1 MIERI
6 TSTKNDRVKHLVR
19 LRERSHRKRQQRF
32 LIEGLREIRRALLRA
47 WPLESL
53 YFCEDL
59 FSDPDAL
66 ELLDELATTP
76 VECIPMSS
84 AAFARASMRQGP
96 DGLLAV
102 AHDRS
107 STLEEISL
115 SAKPLLLVA
124 EGIEKPGNL
133 GAILRTANAA
143 GADAVVFADCITDP
157 FNPNAI
163 RASQGAIF
171 DIPFAAA
178 TAAAVSA
185 YLTSK
190 GIQPVLLRPDAPR
203 SLWQCDLTGPIA
215 LLLGAED
222 TGLQPLWND
231 TRGAVACSLPMRGV
245 SDSLN
250 VAATAAIALF
260 EAVRQREYNG

>member
-32 LIEGLREIRRALLRA
+32 LIEGLREIRRALLRE

-59 FSDPDAL
+59 FSHPDAL
-66 ELLDELATTP
+66 ELLDEVAKLR

-84 AAFARASMRQGP
+84 AAFARAALRQGP

-102 AHDRS
+102 ARTQSYGLADFH
-107 STLEEISL
+107 L
-115 SAKPLLLVA
+115 SARPLLVVA

-143 GADAVVFADCITDP
+143 GADAVVFADCVTDP

-171 DIPFAAA
+171 DIPFAATT
-178 TAAAVSA
+178 TAAVIE
-185 YLTSK
+185 YLSSK
-190 GIQPVLLRPDAPR
+190 HIQPVLLRPDAPR
-203 SLWQCDLTGPIA
+203 SLWQCNLTGPIA

-222 TGLQPLWND
+222 AGLQPIWND
-231 TRGAVACSLPMRGV
+231 TCRAVACSLPMRGV

-260 EAVRQREYNG
+260 EAVRQRENNG